1 VYNGAGKVPPAP
13 LSATTGVEAVVVSA
27 GVVVVVEVVG
37 EVMLVDVEV
46 VVREVVTIGVVAAE
60 FVVVA
65 IDWVVEVG
73 WVVVMEV
80 VVALL
85 QAVKTKAVISSIDVR
100 TMIHFLLNLFNNSIF
115 SFSLFTFI
123 MKGHL

>member
-1 VYNGAGKVPPAP
+1 MYNGAGKVPPAP
-13 LSATTGVEAVVVSA
+13 LSATTGVEAVVVGA
-27 GVVVVVEVVG
+27 GVVVVVAVV
-37 EVMLVDVEV
+37 LVDVEV

-85 QAVKTKAVISSIDVR
+85 QEVKTKAVISSIDVR